1 MCVPFLNE
9 TIDAGTYTSYTP
21 GQTQTNLG
29 FVGAFITIQVTAASG
44 SMGVRLEFSPDGGS
58 TWIAYD
64 SAGVSISSTGNTV
77 LIVYPGAGSNG
88 ANETVAAPLPQ
99 TWILFY
105 QVNGGSSFTLST
117 FVNYMQ

>member
-44 SMGVRLEFSPDGGS
+44 SMEAQRGSLMIPQEFPL
-58 TWIAYD
+58 
-64 SAGVSISSTGNTV
+64 V
-77 LIVYPGAGSNG
+77 LR
-88 ANETVAAPLPQ
+88 ETPFSLCTQEPVVMVQMKPLPL
-99 TWILFY
+99 LFRKP
-105 QVNGGSSFTLST
+105 GDFSIK
-117 FVNYMQ
+117 